1 MSSEKIALWLKIGRL
16 VSEDQADE
24 ALQILCDY
32 LEPQNH
38 QLLEQLWLLKHRQTV
53 LDKDFIGGIM
63 SREEAR
69 IESSRICSGILKL
82 VKMVS
87 EEENST

>member
-1 MSSEKIALWLKIGRL
+1 MQSKKIALWLKIGRL

-24 ALQILCDY
+24 ALQILCDH
-32 LEPQNH
+32 LEHQNH
-38 QLLEQLWLLKHRQTV
+38 RLLEQLWLLKQRQAV
-53 LDKDFIGGIM
+53 LDKDFIGGII

-69 IESSRICSGILKL
+69 MESSRICSNILKL
-82 VKMVS
+82 VKMVH